1 MLTRK
6 TALARLRATGT
17 LAEGALPRNVVARAD
32 ISSKAAGKIRYVIR
46 LNDTGTGPRHLAGA
60 TNQMVLP

>member
-6 TALARLRATGT
+6 TALVRLRATGT
-17 LAEGALPRNVVARAD
+17 LAEGALPTNVVARAD
-32 ISSKAAGKIRYVIR
+32 ISSKAASKIRYVLR
-46 LNDTGTGPRHLAGA
+46 LNEAGTGPRHLAVA